1 MKVKI
6 DFLSPAV
13 NAVSSSNL
21 NGSIEILSPAVSIN
35 KSFVLN
41 AEIKSATQ
49 AYCELVADAAAS
61 MPEVIAAS
69 KNIEALLITDTASGA
84 IASFTDG
91 ADGMPVKSCV
101 VQIEP
106 IQEGSG
112 DPSPTNIRPISGR
125 TGAVVTKCGGDAMA
139 NATLSQGTIKGTDGT
154 DNAANNRCRTSSFNV
169 SGTVYVVCPSGFEF
183 TTRVYETNGTYLA
196 NESDTAAWIGTNK
209 AYTITGNR
217 LMRLVVRKTNDANI
231 TPSAVPTFYVYENY
245 TTLSLSF
252 GQTVYGGT
260 VDVTTGVLTVD
271 MARIDLGGMNWYY
284 QASYGGYPAFRTTDL
299 LSVAKLPSANT
310 AAVLSEVHLVSD
322 TYKLTYADYMY
333 GRDVNGYIALNNAG
347 QMHIK
352 NTAYSDADIF
362 ATAMSGHYIVYEL
375 ATPQTYQLTPT
386 QVASILGQN
395 NIWSDTGDV
404 AVEYR
409 ADIKRYINKVVAA
422 AL

>member
-106 IQEGSG
+106 IQAGTG

-125 TGAVVTKCGGDAMA
+125 TG
-139 NATLSQGTIKGTDGT
+139 
-154 DNAANNRCRTSSFNV
+154 
-169 SGTVYVVCPSGFEF
+169 GTVYASGADMTDPH
-183 TTRVYETNGTYLA
+183 TT
-196 NESDTAAWIGTNK
+196 I
-209 AYTITGNR
+209 
-217 LMRLVVRKTNDANI
+217 NI
-231 TPSAVPTFYVYENY
+231 
-245 TTLSLSF
+245 SF
-252 GQTVYGGT
+252 GQTVYGGH
-260 VDVTTGVLTVD
+260 VDVTTGVMTVD
-271 MARIDLGGMNWYY
+271 RAYGQVTSQYLSGLSSSYIDYLSTASALGGKPSVYVRNLFYADGAKNRVAGGIKAVCNAFPILY
-284 QASYGGYPAFRTTDL
+284 NSTNYNASQNRCAFVVDGVNIN
-299 LSVAKLPSANT
+299 SVATFISA
-310 AAVLSEVHLVSD
+310 VQ
-322 TYKLTYADYMY
+322 
-333 GRDVNGYIALNNAG
+333 ALETG
-347 QMHIK
+347 G
-352 NTAYSDADIF
+352 
-362 ATAMSGHYIVYEL
+362 SGLYVAYEL
-375 ATPQTYQLTPT
+375 ETPVTIQLTPQQLST
-386 QVASILGQN
+386 LLGQN
-395 NIWSDTGDV
+395 NIFADTGDV
-404 AVEYR
+404 SVEYR
-409 ADIKRYINKVVAA
+409 ADIQLYINKVVAA
-422 AL
+422 LA